1 MNIIDI
7 IAGIITFILAIFV
20 FLNEGIKDTN
30 VKYIAVAVLCIVGLI
45 FLIAGLRQSKKT
57 E

>member
-1 MNIIDI
+1 MIDI

-20 FLNEGIKDTN
+20 FLQKGIDTN
-30 VKYIAVAVLCIVGLI
+30 IKYIAVAVLCIVGLI
-45 FLIAGLRQSKKT
+45 FLIAGIRERKKT

>member
-7 IAGIITFILAIFV
+7 VAGIITFILAIFV
-20 FLNEGIKDTN
+20 FLREGIDTN
-30 VKYIAVAVLCIVGLI
+30 MKYIAVAVLCIVGLI
-45 FLIAGLRQSKKT
+45 FLIVGLRERKKT